1 MTELRVAVQGCAH
14 GELDKIYERLKMKWG
29 DDLPDLLIICGDFQA
44 FRNTI
49 DMDCASLTNKY
60 KKLGDF
66 HQYYTGEKKAP
77 LKTIFIG
84 GNHEASNY
92 LTELPYGGYVAP
104 NIYYMGTSG
113 AVWFRGLRIMGWSGI
128 YVKRDFYLPHN
139 EKYPFNEGE
148 KRSVY
153 HSRWIDY
160 LKLSLQS
167 DIARSS
173 IMITHDWPQG
183 IEHFGDLRKLMQT
196 KPFFRSDIENE
207 LLGSPPGRK
216 LLEIL
221 APNYWFSAHLHV
233 RYEASF
239 VSDFG
244 SKRTISLPEKDHQLP
259 NKRINVTELKT
270 RKNQGEIELS
280 VSVLSDESKS
290 EVNNNDEIALDLSD
304 VSSDS
309 DSLQVNP
316 AASSASS
323 PQTTRF
329 LALDKCKKNINDHL
343 EVLSIPITDS
353 RHESARSDEIF
364 LDQEFLTI
372 IKLVEKFKI
381 SPQNKSLDI
390 SSIRSELI
398 QEVRTYGF
406 KIETSLEVP
415 KFQYDSQWSHSNVA
429 ENIKNMSKLYKSYSN
444 PQTIQLQQMYQS

>member
-1 MTELRVAVQGCAH
+1 MTELRVAIQGCAH
-14 GELDKIYERLKMKWG
+14 GELDKIYERLKMKCRHN
-29 DDLPDLLIICGDFQA
+29 LPDLLIICGDFQA

-60 KKLGDF
+60 KRLGDF

-77 LKTIFIG
+77 VKTIFIG

-113 AVWFRGLRIMGWSGI
+113 VVWFKGLRIMGWSGI
-128 YVKRDFYLPHN
+128 YLERDFYLPHN
-139 EKYPFNEGE
+139 EKYPFNERE

-167 DIARSS
+167 NIARSS

-183 IEHFGDLRKLMQT
+183 IEHYGDLRKLLQN
-196 KPFFRSDIENE
+196 KPFFRSDIEKE

-239 VSDFG
+239 VSDVG
-244 SKRTISLPEKDHQLP
+244 TKRTIALSGKDKQFP
-259 NKRINVTELKT
+259 SKRQNVTGLKT
-270 RKNQGEIELS
+270 KKNQNEIELS
-280 VSVLSDESKS
+280 VSVSSDDFNS

-304 VSSDS
+304 ASSDS
-309 DSLQVNP
+309 DSLQVNCSS
-316 AASSASS
+316 SSAPIS
-323 PQTTRF
+323 QTTRF
-329 LALDKCKKNINDHL
+329 LALDKCKKDFNDHL
-343 EVLSIPITDS
+343 EVLPITITDS
-353 RHESARSDEIF
+353 QHDSARSDEIF

-372 IKLVEKFKI
+372 IKLVEKFNI
-381 SPQNKSLDI
+381 SPQHKSLDV
-390 SSIRSELI
+390 SSIRTELA
-398 QEVRTYGF
+398 QEIPTNGF
-406 KIETSLEVP
+406 KIETSLEAP
-415 KFQYDSQWSHSNVA
+415 KFQYDSQWSHSNVSK
-429 ENIKNMSKLYKSYSN
+429 NLKNMSKLYKTYRN
-444 PQTIQLQQMYQS
+444 PQTIQLQQIYQS